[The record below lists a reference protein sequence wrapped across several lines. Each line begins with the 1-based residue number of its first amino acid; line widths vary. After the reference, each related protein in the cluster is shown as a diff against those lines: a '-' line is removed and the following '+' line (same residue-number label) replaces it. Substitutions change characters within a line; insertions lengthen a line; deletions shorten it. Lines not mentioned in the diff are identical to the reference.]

1 MINLLGGFIMG
12 LFGLFKSQ
20 FIEVIEWTDS
30 STNTMVY
37 RFPVQGNEI
46 KMGAELTVR
55 ESQVAIFVNE
65 GEIADVFGP
74 GKHLLFTQNMPI
86 LTKLKSWK
94 HGFNSPFKAEVYF
107 VNTKQFIN
115 QKWGTSNPIMMRDS
129 EFGIIRLRGYGI
141 YSYRVSD
148 PTIFLKELFGTNASY
163 DTSNIEEQLKKMI
176 LSGLTDLFAES
187 KIPAL
192 DLAMYYD
199 ELSKQG
205 KDKMAE
211 RFSKFGF
218 EITSLYIENLSLPK
232 EVEEAMDKRTSM
244 GVLGNLGQY
253 QQYQAAEAL
262 RDAARNESGG
272 LAGAGAGLGAGAALG
287 GVMANAFTVNQQSN
301 VPSAPTSKTEKMN
314 CPHCDAPINLGAK
327 FCGECGKTVQQ
338 KKVPCSNC
346 QAEINE
352 DAKFCGECG
361 TKQETEKTCKC
372 GKKNAPNAKFC
383 GDCGETL

>member
-1 MINLLGGFIMG
+1 MG
-12 LFGLFKSQ
+12 LFGFFKSQ
-20 FIEVIEWTDS
+20 FIEVIEWTDQTS
-30 STNTMVY
+30 NTMVY
-37 RFPVQGNEI
+37 KFPVQGNEI

-74 GKHLLFTQNMPI
+74 GRHQLWTQNMPI

-94 HGFNSPFKAEVYF
+94 HGFNSPFKADVYF

-115 QKWGTSNPIMMRDS
+115 QKWGTSNPIMMRDP
-129 EFGIIRLRGYGI
+129 EFGMIRLRGYGI
-141 YSYRVSD
+141 YSYRVSE
-148 PTIFLKELFGTNASY
+148 PTVFLKELFGTSSSY
-163 DTSNIEEQLKKMI
+163 DTSSIEEHLKKMI

-187 KIPAL
+187 KIAAL

-199 ELSKQG
+199 ELSTQG
-205 KDKMAE
+205 KDKMQE
-211 RFSKFGF
+211 RFSAFGF

-244 GVLGNLGQY
+244 GVLGNMSQY

-262 RDAARNESGG
+262 RDAAQNEGGG

-287 GVMANAFTVNQQSN
+287 GMMSNAFTAGNQQQENHTAGQS
-301 VPSAPTSKTEKMN
+301 EKVEKVKKVK
-314 CPHCDAPINLGAK
+314 CPHCQANINANAK
-327 FCGECGKTVQQ
+327 FCGECGKSVQEE
-338 KKVPCSNC
+338 KVPCINC
-346 QAEINE
+346 KTPLPK

-361 TKQETEKTCKC
+361 TKQVTEKTCNSC
-372 GKKNAPNAKFC
+372 GASNAPNAKFC
-383 GDCGETL
+383 SDCGETLA

>member
-1 MINLLGGFIMG
+1 MGIFGF
-12 LFGLFKSQ
+12 FKSQ

-30 STNTMVY
+30 TTNTMVY
-37 RFPVQGNEI
+37 RFPVKDNEI

-74 GKHLLFTQNMPI
+74 GRHLLWTQNMPI
-86 LTKLKSWK
+86 LTKLKAWK

-107 VNTKQFIN
+107 INTKQFIN
-115 QKWGTSNPIMMRDS
+115 QKWGTSNPIMMRDP

-141 YSYRVSD
+141 YSYRVSE
-148 PTIFLKELFGTNASY
+148 PTVFLKELFGTSASY
-163 DTSNIEEQLKKMI
+163 DTSNIEDQLKKMI

-187 KIPAL
+187 KIAAL

-199 ELSKQG
+199 ELSTQG
-205 KDKMAE
+205 KEKMQE
-211 RFSKFGF
+211 RFSAFGF

-244 GVLGNLGQY
+244 GVLGDLGQY

-262 RDAARNESGG
+262 RDAAKNEGGG

-287 GVMANAFTVNQQSN
+287 GVMANAFSGNQQQAN
-301 VPSAPTSKTEKMN
+301 VTPPSTAQTNKIK
-314 CPHCDAPINLGAK
+314 CPHCEAPVNANAK
-327 FCGECGKTVQQ
+327 FCGECGKTVQK
-338 KKVPCSNC
+338 KKVPCISC

-361 TKQETEKTCKC
+361 TNQVTKIACEKC
-372 GKKNAPNAKFC
+372 GKENTPTAKFC
-383 GDCGETL
+383 GDCGENLKQ

>member
-1 MINLLGGFIMG
+1 MG
-12 LFGLFKSQ
+12 LFGFFKSQ

-30 STNTMVY
+30 STNTLVY
-37 RFPVQGNEI
+37 RFPVEGNEI

-74 GKHLLFTQNMPI
+74 GRHLLWTQNMPI

-129 EFGIIRLRGYGI
+129 DFGIIRLRGYGI
-141 YSYRVSD
+141 YSYRVSE
-148 PTIFLKELFGTNASY
+148 PTVFLKELFGTNASY
-163 DTSNIEEQLKKMI
+163 DTSTVEEQLKKMI

-192 DLAMYYD
+192 DLAMHYD
-199 ELSKQG
+199 ELSTLG
-205 KDKMAE
+205 KEKMEE
-211 RFSKFGF
+211 RFNKFGF
-218 EITSLYIENLSLPK
+218 SITSLYIENLSLPA
-232 EVEEAMDKRTSM
+232 EVEQAMDKRTSM
-244 GVLGNLGQY
+244 GVIGDIGQY
-253 QQYQAAEAL
+253 QQFQAAEAL
-262 RDAARNESGG
+262 REAARNEGGG

-287 GVMANAFTVNQQSN
+287 GMMTNAFTGNNQQSN
-301 VPSAPTSKTEKMN
+301 TPNPTNNHSNKIN
-314 CPHCDAPINLGAK
+314 CPHCNELILADAK
-327 FCGECGKTVQQ
+327 FCKECGQSVQ
-338 KKVPCSNC
+338 KKKVACIEC

-352 DAKFCGECG
+352 DAKFCGDCG
-361 TKQETEKTCKC
+361 TKQETEKTCEKC
-372 GKKNAPNAKFC
+372 GHKNALNAKFC
-383 GDCGETL
+383 GDCGENL

>member
-1 MINLLGGFIMG
+1 MN
-12 LFGLFKSQ
+12 LFGFFKSQ

-30 STNTMVY
+30 DTNTMVY
-37 RFPVQGNEI
+37 RFPVKDNEI

-55 ESQVAIFVNE
+55 ESQVAIFINE

-74 GKHLLFTQNMPI
+74 GRHLLFTQNMPI

-115 QKWGTSNPIMMRDS
+115 QKWGTSNPIMMRDP
-129 EFGIIRLRGYGI
+129 EFGVIRLRGYGI
-141 YSYRVSD
+141 YSYKVAE
-148 PTIFLKELFGTNASY
+148 PTVFLKELFGTNASY
-163 DTSNIEEQLKKMI
+163 DTSSIEGQLKKMV

-187 KIPAL
+187 KIAAL

-199 ELSKQG
+199 ELSQKG
-205 KDKMAE
+205 KEKMAQ
-211 RFSKFGF
+211 RFSAFGF
-218 EITSLYIENLSLPK
+218 ELTSLYIENLSLPE
-232 EVEEAMDKRTSM
+232 EVEQAMDKKTSM
-244 GVLGNLGQY
+244 GVIGNLGQY

-287 GVMANAFTVNQQSN
+287 GIMANAFTGNQQQPAA
-301 VPSAPTSKTEKMN
+301 PSTTQTEKIN
-314 CPHCDAPINLGAK
+314 CPHCDASINVKAK
-327 FCGECGKTVQQ
+327 FCDECGKAVQKQ
-338 KKVPCSNC
+338 KVPCISC

-361 TKQETEKTCKC
+361 TKQVAEKTCRKC
-372 GKKNAPNAKFC
+372 KMINASNAKFC
-383 GDCGETL
+383 ADCGENL

>member
-1 MINLLGGFIMG
+1 MG
-12 LFGLFKSQ
+12 LFGFFKSQ
-20 FIEVIEWTDS
+20 FIEVIEWTDNTS
-30 STNTMVY
+30 NTMVHK
-37 RFPVQGNEI
+37 FPVQGNEI

-74 GKHLLFTQNMPI
+74 GRHQLWTQNMPI
-86 LTKLKSWK
+86 LTKLKAWK
-94 HGFNSPFKAEVYF
+94 HGFNSPFKADVYF

-115 QKWGTSNPIMMRDS
+115 QKWGTSNPIMMRDP

-141 YSYRVSD
+141 YSYRVSE
-148 PTIFLKELFGTNASY
+148 PTVFLKELFGTSTSY
-163 DTSNIEEQLKKMI
+163 DTSSIEDHLKKMI

-187 KIPAL
+187 KIAAL

-199 ELSKQG
+199 ELSTQG
-205 KDKMAE
+205 KEKMQE
-211 RFSKFGF
+211 RFSAFGF

-262 RDAARNESGG
+262 RDAAQNEGGG

-287 GVMANAFTVNQQSN
+287 GMMTSALSGNQQQTN
-301 VPSAPTSKTEKMN
+301 QTAPAPTQTDKIN
-314 CPHCDAPINLGAK
+314 CPHCDGLINANAK
-327 FCGECGKTVQQ
+327 FCGECGKSVQ
-338 KKVPCSNC
+338 KEKVPCINC
-346 QAEINE
+346 EALINE

-361 TKQETEKTCKC
+361 TKQVTEKTCGKC
-372 GKKNAPNAKFC
+372 GKENGPNAKFC
-383 GDCGETL
+383 GDCGESL

>member
-1 MINLLGGFIMG
+1 MG
-12 LFGLFKSQ
+12 LFGFFKGQ

-30 STNTMVY
+30 TTNTMVY
-37 RFPVQGNEI
+37 RFPVKDNEI

-74 GKHLLFTQNMPI
+74 GRHLLWTQNMPI
-86 LTKLKSWK
+86 LTKLKAWK

-107 VNTKQFIN
+107 INTKQFIN
-115 QKWGTSNPIMMRDS
+115 QKWGTSNPIMMRDP

-141 YSYRVSD
+141 YSYRVSE
-148 PTIFLKELFGTNASY
+148 PTVFLKELFGTNASY
-163 DTSNIEEQLKKMI
+163 DTSNIDDQLKKMI

-187 KIPAL
+187 KIAAL

-199 ELSKQG
+199 ELSAQG
-205 KDKMAE
+205 KEKMQE
-211 RFSKFGF
+211 RFSAFGF

-244 GVLGNLGQY
+244 GVLGDLGQY

-262 RDAARNESGG
+262 RDAAKNEGGG

-287 GVMANAFTVNQQSN
+287 GVMANAFSGNQQQAN
-301 VPSAPTSKTEKMN
+301 VTPPSTAQTDKVK
-314 CPHCDAPINLGAK
+314 CPHCEAPVNANAK
-327 FCGECGKTVQQ
+327 FCGECGKTVQK
-338 KKVPCSNC
+338 KKVPCINC
-346 QAEINE
+346 QAELNE

-361 TKQETEKTCKC
+361 TNQVTKIACEKC
-372 GKKNAPNAKFC
+372 GKENTPTAKFC
-383 GDCGETL
+383 GDCGENLKQ

>member
-1 MINLLGGFIMG
+1 MG
-12 LFGLFKSQ
+12 LFGFFKSQ
-20 FIEVIEWTDS
+20 FIEVIEWTDQTS
-30 STNTMVY
+30 NTMVY
-37 RFPVQGNEI
+37 KFPVQGNEI

-74 GKHLLFTQNMPI
+74 GRHQLWTQNMPI

-94 HGFNSPFKAEVYF
+94 HGFNSPFKADVYF

-115 QKWGTSNPIMMRDS
+115 QKWGTSNPIMMRDP
-129 EFGIIRLRGYGI
+129 EFGMIRLRGYGI
-141 YSYRVSD
+141 YSYRVSE
-148 PTIFLKELFGTNASY
+148 PTVFLKELFGTSSSY
-163 DTSNIEEQLKKMI
+163 DTSSIEEHLKKMI

-187 KIPAL
+187 KIAAL

-199 ELSKQG
+199 ELSTQG
-205 KDKMAE
+205 KDKMQE
-211 RFSKFGF
+211 RFSAFGF

-244 GVLGNLGQY
+244 GVLGNMSQY

-262 RDAARNESGG
+262 RDAAQNEGGG

-287 GVMANAFTVNQQSN
+287 GMMSNAFTAGNQQQENHAVGQS
-301 VPSAPTSKTEKMN
+301 EKVEKVK
-314 CPHCDAPINLGAK
+314 CPHCQANINANAK
-327 FCGECGKTVQQ
+327 FCGECGKSVQEE
-338 KKVPCSNC
+338 KVPCINC
-346 QAEINE
+346 KTPLPK

-361 TKQETEKTCKC
+361 TKQVTEKTCNSC
-372 GKKNAPNAKFC
+372 GASNAPNAKFC
-383 GDCGETL
+383 SDCGETFA

>member
-1 MINLLGGFIMG
+1 MG
-12 LFGLFKSQ
+12 LFGFFKSQ

-30 STNTMVY
+30 SSNTMVY

-74 GKHLLFTQNMPI
+74 GRHLLFTQNMPI

-107 VNTKQFIN
+107 INTKQFIN

-129 EFGIIRLRGYGI
+129 EFGMIRLRGYGI
-141 YSYRVSD
+141 YSYRVSE
-148 PTIFLKELFGTNASY
+148 PTVFLKELFGTSASY
-163 DTSNIEEQLKKMI
+163 DTSDIEDQLKKMI

-205 KDKMAE
+205 KEKMAE
-211 RFSKFGF
+211 RFAKFGF

-244 GVLGNLGQY
+244 GVLGNMGQY

-262 RDAARNESGG
+262 RDAAQNEGGG

-287 GVMANAFTVNQQSN
+287 GIMANAFTGQQPQQN
-301 VPSAPTSKTEKMN
+301 ATPQQAPEQERTT
-314 CPHCDAPINLGAK
+314 CPHCNASIRINAK
-327 FCGECGKTVQQ
+327 FCGDCGKPVQEE
-338 KKVPCSNC
+338 KVPCISC
-346 QAEINE
+346 QAEIKK

-361 TKQETEKTCKC
+361 TQQITEKTCPKC
-372 GKKNAPNAKFC
+372 DKKNGPEAKFC
-383 GDCGETL
+383 GDCGESL

>member
-1 MINLLGGFIMG
+1 MEARIQL
-12 LFGLFKSQ
+12 
-20 FIEVIEWTDS
+20 
-30 STNTMVY
+30 
-37 RFPVQGNEI
+37 
-46 KMGAELTVR
+46 
-55 ESQVAIFVNE
+55 
-65 GEIADVFGP
+65 
-74 GKHLLFTQNMPI
+74 
-86 LTKLKSWK
+86 
-94 HGFNSPFKAEVYF
+94 PFKAEVYF

-141 YSYRVSD
+141 YSYRVAE
-148 PTIFLKELFGTNASY
+148 PTVFLKELFGTNASY
-163 DTSNIEEQLKKMI
+163 DTSSIESHLKKMI

-199 ELSKQG
+199 ELSNQG
-205 KDKMAE
+205 KEKMKD
-211 RFSKFGF
+211 RFSEFGF

-262 RDAARNESGG
+262 RDAAKNEGGG

-287 GVMANAFTVNQQSN
+287 GVMANAFVGNQQQAN
-301 VPSAPTSKTEKMN
+301 VPSPSTATDKMN
-314 CPHCDAPINLGAK
+314 CPHCNALVNVNAK
-327 FCGECGKTVQQ
+327 FCGDCGKAVQKQ
-338 KKVPCSNC
+338 KVSCINC
-346 QAEINE
+346 QAQINE

-361 TKQETEKTCKC
+361 SKQVTEKTCAKC
-372 GKKNAPNAKFC
+372 GKKNAPAAKFC
-383 GDCGETL
+383 GDCGDNLDQ